1 LDKTRENWGSKL
13 GFVLAA
19 AGSAIGLGNIWR
31 FPYLAGENGGAA
43 FIFVYI
49 LCVLV
54 IGIPVLV
61 AEILIGRTTQKNP
74 VGTFKQLGKTKFWI
88 AIGGIGVAAG
98 FIILSFYSVVAG
110 WTLGY
115 IYEAISGNLMQ
126 YNLPNFANNHFTDLI
141 QNPEWII
148 SMHGIFMLLTM
159 SVVFFGVQKG
169 IEFGSKIMMPLLFVL
184 LIALMIRGLTLSGAS
199 KGLEYLFYPDW
210 SKINTKVILNALGQ
224 AFFSLSLGMGAMLT
238 YGSYMS
244 KKDNIPSAAV
254 WVAFLDTAVAIIAG
268 VCIFTV
274 VFATGQNPDVGPS
287 LIFRTLPVVF
297 TKMTGGYI
305 FSIIFFIA
313 LVLAALTSTVSL
325 LEVVSAYFVDEKGWS
340 RKNAVLFFGIMI
352 FILGIPSALSFSA
365 LSGFTLFDK
374 SFFDLTEFLSSNLML
389 PIGGFFISI
398 FVGWIWDFE
407 KVIENL
413 KPGAEKLF
421 IKYSWIFSGWK
432 VILRYLAPLLIF
444 IVLLSSIGII

>member
-1 LDKTRENWGSKL
+1 MDKIRENWGSKL
-13 GFVLAA
+13 GFILAA
-19 AGSAIGLGNIWR
+19 AGSAVGLGNIWR

-88 AIGGIGVAAG
+88 AIGGMGVAAG

-126 YNLPNFANNHFTDLI
+126 YNLPDVAKSHFTVLI
-141 QNPEWII
+141 QNPAWII

-169 IEFGSKIMMPLLFVL
+169 IELGSKIMMPLLFVL
-184 LIALMIRGLTLSGAS
+184 LIALMIRGLTLEGAS

-210 SKINTKVILNALGQ
+210 SKINMKVILNALGQ

-244 KKDNIPSAAV
+244 KKDNIPSAAI
-254 WVAFLDTAVAIIAG
+254 WVAFLDSAIAIIAG

-274 VFATGQNPDVGPS
+274 VFATGQNPDAGPS

-297 TKMTGGYI
+297 TKITGGYI

-313 LVLAALTSTVSL
+313 LSLAALTSTVSL

-340 RKNAVLFFGIMI
+340 RKNAVLLFGLMI
-352 FILGIPSALSFSA
+352 FIIGIPSALSFSV

-407 KVIENL
+407 KVIENI
-413 KPGAEKLF
+413 KPGAEKIF
-421 IKYSWIFSGWK
+421 MKYSWIFIGWK
-432 VILRYLAPLLIF
+432 LILKYLAPVLIF